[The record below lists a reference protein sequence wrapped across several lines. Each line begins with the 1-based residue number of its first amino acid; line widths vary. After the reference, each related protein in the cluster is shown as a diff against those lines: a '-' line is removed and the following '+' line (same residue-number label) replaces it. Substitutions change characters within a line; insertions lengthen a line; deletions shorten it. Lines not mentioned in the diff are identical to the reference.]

1 MIQVFRMV
9 FGKRPPLK
17 TLSKTFMT
25 IILTALLSR
34 SPVAHAEEAPSFS
47 LPGNAGQVS
56 LAAYRGKVVY
66 VDFWASW
73 CGPCRK
79 SFPWMNSLQQR
90 YGEQG
95 LVIIAINVDKK
106 KEAAEAFLAD
116 FPPRFTIAFDPAGK
130 TAESYRVWTMPSS
143 YLVDRKGTLHSTHRG
158 FFDADKGRIEEQI
171 KQLLAKE

>member
-1 MIQVFRMV
+1 MIRC
-9 FGKRPPLK
+9 RPPLK

-25 IILTALLSR
+25 IGMLALLFLFS
-34 SPVAHAEEAPSFS
+34 VAHAGEAPSFS
-47 LPGNAGQVS
+47 LPGNAGPIS
-56 LAAYRGKVVY
+56 LADYRGKVVY

-90 YGEQG
+90 YGPQG
-95 LVIIAINVDKK
+95 LVIVAINVDKK

-116 FPPRFTIAFDPAGK
+116 FPSQFTIAFDPSGK

-143 YLVDRKGTLHSTHRG
+143 YLVDRKGMLHSTHRG
-158 FFDADKGRIEEQI
+158 FFDADKGRIEEEI
-171 KQLLAKE
+171 KQLLTKE